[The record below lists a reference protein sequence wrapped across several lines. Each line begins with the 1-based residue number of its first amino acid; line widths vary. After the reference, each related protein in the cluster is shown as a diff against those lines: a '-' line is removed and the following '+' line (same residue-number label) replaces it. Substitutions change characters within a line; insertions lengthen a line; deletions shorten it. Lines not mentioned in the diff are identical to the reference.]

1 MEEKQ
6 QPRKVLDDRPSTEA
20 RKRQTLNKI
29 DKYNLEY
36 SRNKKQYEGIK
47 KLGDEQSVLPKIPL
61 KHQLNLPKAREKVR
75 GSSAMRREA
84 TKRF

>member
-47 KLGDEQSVLPKIPL
+47 KLGD
-61 KHQLNLPKAREKVR
+61 
-75 GSSAMRREA
+75 
-84 TKRF
+84 